1 MTVTWKTELR
11 FWLIAF
17 AVFFAAIYLLR
28 GILLPFV
35 AGMAVAYLLDPVCDW
50 LEGKGLSR
58 ALATTLLTLVFLLLA
73 VGGVLLLVPLI
84 VGQLTGLIAQVPG
97 YIKSL
102 VAQLQQLLQV
112 IETRFDPELLA
123 QIQGALAGLGKKLV
137 EWSTAALVG
146 LASRGAAFANLLS
159 LVVITPVVTFY
170 LLRDW
175 DRIVERVDSWLPKH
189 MAGEIREQ
197 IGNVDRMLAGFVRG
211 QSSVCLILGVFYA
224 LALTLAGLDFGLL
237 IGMVAGVLTFIPF
250 VGSAVGLVA
259 SVGMALVQFDDWLR
273 IGIVAAI
280 FVVGQVLEG
289 NFLTPKLVGDRV
301 GLHPVWVIFA
311 LLAGGFLFGFVG
323 VLLAVPVAA
332 VIGVL
337 IRFMLSR
344 YLDSVYYLGTA
355 SSTPPAESAAA
366 DDAEA

>member
-1 MTVTWKTELR
+1 
-11 FWLIAF
+11 
-17 AVFFAAIYLLR
+17 LR

-50 LEGKGLSR
+50 MEGKGLSR
-58 ALATTLLTLVFLLLA
+58 TLATTLLTILFLLLT

-97 YIKSL
+97 YIKSII
-102 VAQLQQLLQV
+102 AQLQQLLQV

-137 EWSTAALVG
+137 EWSTSALIG
-146 LASRGAAFANLLS
+146 LASRGAALANLLS
-159 LVVITPVVTFY
+159 LIVITPVVTFY

-197 IGNVDRMLAGFVRG
+197 MGNVDRMLAGFVRG
-211 QSSVCLILGVFYA
+211 QSSVCLILGLFYA
-224 LALTLAGLDFGLL
+224 LGLTIAGLDFGLL
-237 IGMVAGVLTFIPF
+237 LGMVAGILTFIPF

-259 SVGMALVQFDDWLR
+259 SVGMAVVQFDDWLR

-289 NFLTPKLVGDRV
+289 NFLTPKLVGGRV
-301 GLHPVWVIFA
+301 GLHPVWVIF
-311 LLAGGFLFGFVG
+311 GW
-323 VLLAVPVAA
+323 
-332 VIGVL
+332 
-337 IRFMLSR
+337 
-344 YLDSVYYLGTA
+344 
-355 SSTPPAESAAA
+355 SAC
-366 DDAEA
+366 

>member
-1 MTVTWKTELR
+1 MTLTWKTELR

-17 AVFFAAIYLLR
+17 VVFFAALYVLR
-28 GILLPFV
+28 GVLLPFV

-50 LEGKGLSR
+50 LERKGLSR
-58 ALATTLLTLVFLLLA
+58 TLATTLLTLVFLLLT
-73 VGGVLLLVPLI
+73 VGSILLLVPL
-84 VGQLTGLIAQVPG
+84 VAGQLTGLIGRLPDLIAFLNTQV
-97 YIKSL
+97 
-102 VAQLQQLLQV
+102 QQLLQV
-112 IETRFDPELLA
+112 IETRLDPEIMA
-123 QIQGALAGLGKKLV
+123 QVQGALADFGKKLAQ
-137 EWSTAALVG
+137 WGTAALVG

-159 LVVITPVVTFY
+159 LIIITPVVTFY

-175 DRIVERVDSWLPKH
+175 DRIVDTVDSWLPKH
-189 MAGEIREQ
+189 MAGDIREQ
-197 IGNVDRMLAGFVRG
+197 MTNVDTMLAGFVRG
-211 QSSVCLILGVFYA
+211 QSSVCAILGIFYA
-224 LALTLAGLDFGLL
+224 VGLTLAGLDFGLL
-237 IGMVAGVLTFIPF
+237 IGLAAGILTFIPF

-280 FVVGQVLEG
+280 FVVGQVMEG

-337 IRFMLSR
+337 ARFMLTR
-344 YLDSVYYLGTA
+344 YLDSVFYWGG
-355 SSTPPAESAAA
+355 PPPQAPSRSEPAPG
-366 DDAEA
+366 EG